1 MVVMRNAQLFVD
13 SPIHMVIWQPFLG
26 AWVLTSHHAACGE
39 PALLLWTSAVKSLL
53 IGPISFLRLLSQIT
67 TNSNAFKQN
76 QFAILE
82 FWGQRSENGSHCV
95 NIKILSNSLLEK
107 CKSKPQWGIISH
119 WSEWPS
125 SKSLQTINAGES
137 VEEREPSYAVGGN
150 GNWHNHYGKQCGDCF
165 KNQE

>member
-1 MVVMRNAQLFVD
+1 MVLISRHFSKEDIQMANEHLKRCSVSLIIREMQIKTTKRYHVT
-13 SPIHMVIWQPFLG
+13 PIRVVI
-26 AWVLTSHHAACGE
+26 TR
-39 PALLLWTSAVKSLL
+39 KS
-53 IGPISFLRLLSQIT
+53 

-137 VEEREPSYAVGGN
+137 VEEREPSYTVGGN
-150 GNWHNHYGKQCGDCF
+150 GNWHNHCGEQYGDCF
-165 KNQE
+165 KN